1 VTGGKSGSTTEWK
14 VEEHNGM
21 KWNVLLLLTLD
32 NLNADLFLNHFIV
45 YNGRF
50 T

>member
-1 VTGGKSGSTTEWK
+1 MEW
-14 VEEHNGM
+14 NGM
-21 KWNVLLLLTLD
+21 KWNGIDMLLLLTLD